1 MAKPSKLVEV
11 FAKAEYAR
19 DMVIQAQDS
28 IHHPGGLW
36 YHAVGLFNA
45 YYAII
50 EELLNRTK
58 NGNDVALTQAVDTW
72 WTANR
77 VTAGSFFQRE
87 RNTVTHKG
95 EIEVEYFTEWEID
108 HANDTSRPV
117 RSAKVSIKGSKS
129 IKGISGLEFLDLCR
143 PAMQFLY
150 DGIVAIDA
158 DYKARGGTTNALP
171 KPEDLSDIFKD
182 FEL

>member
-1 MAKPSKLVEV
+1 MARASKLVEV

-19 DMVIQAQDS
+19 EMIVQARDS

-36 YHAVGLFNA
+36 YHAIGLFNA

-58 NGNDVALTQAVDTW
+58 NGNDVALTQAVDAW
-72 WTANR
+72 WTANK
-77 VTAGSFFQRE
+77 AKANSFFQRE
-87 RNTVTHKG
+87 RNIATHQG
-95 EIEVEYFTEWEID
+95 EIEVDYFTEWEID
-108 HANDTSRPV
+108 HLNDTSDPV
-117 RSAKVSIKGSKS
+117 RSAKVSIKGSNA
-129 IKGISGLEFLDLCR
+129 IVGLSGLEFLDLCR
-143 PAMQFLY
+143 PAIQFLY
-150 DGIVAIDA
+150 DGILAIDA

>member
-19 DMVIQAQDS
+19 DMVVQAQDS

-36 YHAVGLFNA
+36 YHAIGLFNA
-45 YYAII
+45 YYAIV

-58 NGNDVALTQAVDTW
+58 NGNDVALTQAVDAW

-77 VTAGSFFQRE
+77 VKVGSFFQRE
-87 RNTVTHKG
+87 RNVATHQG

-108 HANDTSRPV
+108 HANDTSQPV
-117 RSAKVSIKGSKS
+117 RSARVSIKGSAS
-129 IKGISGLEFLDLCR
+129 ITDMSGVEFLALCK
-143 PAMQFLY
+143 PAIEFLY
-150 DGIVAIDA
+150 AGIIAIDA
-158 DYKARGGTTNALP
+158 DYKTRGGGGNGLP
-171 KPEDLSDIFKD
+171 EPEDLTDFFKD